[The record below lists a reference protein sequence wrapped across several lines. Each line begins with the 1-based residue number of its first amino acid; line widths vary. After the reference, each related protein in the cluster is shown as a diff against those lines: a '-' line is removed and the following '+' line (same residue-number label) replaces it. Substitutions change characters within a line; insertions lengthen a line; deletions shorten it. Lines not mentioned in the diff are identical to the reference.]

1 MSVRTAR
8 ALWCIV
14 PFALVVAVVAFAL
27 VGAPGIDH
35 GLSTTKVPS
44 HTVLTRREWVDI
56 GIGLLF
62 TLIAL
67 VTAARLLGG
76 RRRTAPATEPAEALV
91 TH

>member
-35 GLSTTKVPS
+35 GIATAKVPS
-44 HTVLTRREWVDI
+44 HVVLTRREWVDVAI
-56 GIGLLF
+56 GCLF
-62 TLIAL
+62 TVIAI
-67 VTAARLLGG
+67 VTAFRLLSV
-76 RRRTAPATEPAEALV
+76 RRARATLDTSSDV
-91 TH
+91 S

>member
-1 MSVRTAR
+1 MTVRTAR

-14 PFALVVAVVAFAL
+14 PFALVVAGVAFAL

-56 GIGLLF
+56 AIGSLF
-62 TLIAL
+62 TLIA
-67 VTAARLLGG
+67 VFTAMRLL
-76 RRRTAPATEPAEALV
+76 RRRRPVEAAEPAVALA
-91 TH
+91 TTN